1 MNAIVLAAGY
11 ATRLYPLTLE
21 VAKPLLPLAGRPMI
35 EYILDR
41 IGELS
46 DLEGVHVVTNRKFAA
61 AFERWAGQTDARIP
75 VTIHDDGTSSEDD
88 RLGAVGDMR
97 FVIEQG
103 GLEGEDLLVVAGD
116 NLFEFSLDD
125 YVRFWRG
132 KGEASA
138 VAVHELDDA
147 ELIKQYG
154 VVELDGDERVV
165 SLEEKPAQPRS
176 NLAATATY
184 LFHGNHTR
192 LVGPYL
198 DEGNSPDQ
206 PGNFVVWLHTRA
218 PVYGFR
224 FSGRW
229 LDIGNR
235 EQLLEADNRI
245 RRRRGMPERAEY
257 SLG

>member
-11 ATRLYPLTLE
+11 ATRLYPLTRDI
-21 VAKPLLPLAGRPMI
+21 AKPLLPLAGRPMI

-41 IGELS
+41 MREVG
-46 DLEGVHVVTNRKFAA
+46 DLEGVHVVTNRKFAP
-61 AFERWAGQTDARIP
+61 AFERWAAKADAGVP

-88 RLGAVGDMR
+88 RLGAIGDMR
-97 FVIEQG
+97 FVLERS
-103 GLEGEDLLVVAGD
+103 GLDGEDLLVVAGD
-116 NLFEFSLDD
+116 NLFEFSLDE
-125 YVRFWRG
+125 YVRFWRE

-138 VAVHELDDA
+138 LAVYELDDP

-154 VVELDGDERVV
+154 VVELYDDDRVV
-165 SLEEKPAQPRS
+165 SVEEKPAEPRS

-184 LFHGNHTR
+184 LFHASHAR
-192 LVGPYL
+192 LVHRYL

-224 FSGRW
+224 FRGRW

-235 EQLLEADNRI
+235 AQLLEADNRI
-245 RRRRGMPERAEY
+245 RRQRGMPERGEY
-257 SLG
+257 SLD